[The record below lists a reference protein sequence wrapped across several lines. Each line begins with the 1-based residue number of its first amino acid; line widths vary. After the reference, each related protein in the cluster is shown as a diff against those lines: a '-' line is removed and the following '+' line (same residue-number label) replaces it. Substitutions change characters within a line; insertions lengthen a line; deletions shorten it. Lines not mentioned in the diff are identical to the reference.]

1 MFSLFSFSNTWAWK
15 FKLDCVSNFCRTY
28 VFKKENHTLGN
39 ALRSMLL
46 TNPQVKNNQGF
57 KACLILKKTGVVCG
71 LHHSPPCRG
80 SNAPQDP
87 NSPGLPC
94 SKCSEVSL
102 NYENLKSDDC
112 ANSRKALVDL
122 RALTVLTKSKFE
134 EAEAKFVAE
143 NPGN

>member
-1 MFSLFSFSNTWAWK
+1 M
-15 FKLDCVSNFCRTY
+15 
-28 VFKKENHTLGN
+28 
-39 ALRSMLL
+39 
-46 TNPQVKNNQGF
+46 
-57 KACLILKKTGVVCG
+57 
-71 LHHSPPCRG
+71 
-80 SNAPQDP
+80 
-87 NSPGLPC
+87 
-94 SKCSEVSL
+94 SL